1 MQQGLPLAIITIDL
15 KLYLAFLCALLVN
28 KVLPHFISEVEKCIV
43 CCSAPSPVLNCE
55 ICDLF
60 KLWVNHS
67 LVACPANLF
76 LYILFDSLSPLRAFT
91 KKNIYMDLL
100 KSFLR
105 CKFLSCFSLWFV
117 DTMLRFNHYMKL
129 LAVKT
134 KEKPKGLFL
143 QAAPGSSVTVGCRF
157 QKDSSYP
164 QTSVCLSSPLF
175 SSRRKLI
182 LVISAHA
189 LNRKR

>member
-1 MQQGLPLAIITIDL
+1 MQPGLPLAIITIDL

-76 LYILFDSLSPLRAFT
+76 LYILFDPLSPLRAFT
-91 KKNIYMDLL
+91 KNIYIWIFWKVFWGASFSLVFLFDLWTQCWDSITTWNSRL
-100 KSFLR
+100 WKQNKKPKELFLR
-105 CKFLSCFSLWFV
+105 AARGAVTAGCPFQTDASCPQPSLFV
-117 DTMLRFNHYMKL
+117 L
-129 LAVKT
+129 
-134 KEKPKGLFL
+134 P
-143 QAAPGSSVTVGCRF
+143 
-157 QKDSSYP
+157 
-164 QTSVCLSSPLF
+164 PLC

-182 LVISAHA
+182 LAISAHA
-189 LNRKR
+189 LNRKQ